1 MYSKMSGSDNN
12 PEMSTVERRN
22 LAEEIRKD
30 VKAFVYGAGI
40 LASTGSVSLIWSG
53 VLMEQAENELPKG
66 VELLSSY
73 GAAAVPVSAALAFT
87 AGIKNQRA
95 KRIDAGR

>member
-30 VKAFVYGAGI
+30 VKAFMYGAGI
-40 LASTGSVSLIWSG
+40 LASTGSVSLIWPG
-53 VLMEQAENELPKG
+53 VLMEQAEDELPKG
-66 VELLSSY
+66 AEILSSY
-73 GAAAVPVSAALAFT
+73 GAAAVPVSIALAV
-87 AGIKNQRA
+87 AAAIKHQQA
-95 KRIDAGR
+95 KRIDADR